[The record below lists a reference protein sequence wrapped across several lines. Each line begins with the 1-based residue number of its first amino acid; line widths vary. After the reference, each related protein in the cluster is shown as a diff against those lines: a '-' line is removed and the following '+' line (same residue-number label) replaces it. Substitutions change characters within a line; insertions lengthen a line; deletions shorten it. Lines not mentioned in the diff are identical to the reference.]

1 MFVYKKE
8 LYLLN
13 SKLSKALPV
22 ISVTIYTLRVL
33 QQRKNLFA
41 SAAVKRVTTGRLTVH
56 RRKLHFHFPPWQN
69 YSFGTIPPPSV
80 DHAVKQRLQGI
91 HQRLKSSFRRSDNES
106 GRLVPLCTISLWST
120 RPEDETRESTT
131 ISRWANSGANTSK
144 TRNLSQKIWFL
155 WRPRFLFL

>member
-1 MFVYKKE
+1 VFVYKKE

-56 RRKLHFHFPPWQN
+56 RRKLHLHFPPWQN

-91 HQRLKSSFRRSDNES
+91 HQRHYVPYRYDPLGRKMKPESPQQYPVEQIREPTQVKHEIYHRKFDFYGVQDFSFSRSE
-106 GRLVPLCTISLWST
+106 LT
-120 RPEDETRESTT
+120 
-131 ISRWANSGANTSK
+131 
-144 TRNLSQKIWFL
+144 
-155 WRPRFLFL
+155 